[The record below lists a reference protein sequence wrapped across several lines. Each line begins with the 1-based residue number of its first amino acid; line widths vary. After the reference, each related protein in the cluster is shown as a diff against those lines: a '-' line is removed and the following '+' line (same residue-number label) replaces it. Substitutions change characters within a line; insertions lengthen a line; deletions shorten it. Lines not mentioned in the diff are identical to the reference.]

1 MLLEEYRPRSFLN
14 TRETIISRARYP
26 VIDTHTHFSKRVM
39 EDDFY
44 TQYDTQKVVAD
55 LRQHGV
61 RKVVSLDFGYGE
73 MRPRVLRKIA
83 GSEDFFIL
91 FGGVDVGRFEEPGF
105 GDGARRSIEEGVRMG
120 MRGIKMSKQVG
131 LGIRGSDGRYL
142 RPDDER
148 LSVIYE
154 TAAQL
159 RLPVVFHIGDP
170 RCFFEPVDRY
180 NERYTE
186 LCGHPDWSFH
196 DPSFYRFE
204 QLMEMQEHM
213 ISSHPDT
220 TFIIAHV
227 GSWSENLR
235 QVGAWLDTYPNM
247 YVDIAARINELG
259 RQPYTAKAF
268 LERYSSRIFF
278 GTDFTP
284 YDEVFHPVY
293 YRFLETADEYFDPS
307 GEEGV
312 SPWNIYGVSLSEE
325 ALQNIYYKNAAR
337 LFGLDPADIAD

>member
-1 MLLEEYRPRSFLN
+1 MLLEEFRPRSFL
-14 TRETIISRARYP
+14 ETGKTTVPKAKYS
-26 VIDTHTHFSKRVM
+26 VIDTHTHFSKRAL
-39 EDDFY
+39 EDDFF
-44 TQYDTQKVVAD
+44 TQYDTEKVVED
-55 LRQHGV
+55 LREHGIM
-61 RKVVSLDFGYGE
+61 KVVSLDFGHGE
-73 MRPRVLRKIA
+73 MRPRVLRKIE

-91 FGGVDVGRFEEPGF
+91 FGGVDVSRFEEPGF
-105 GDGARRSIEEGVRMG
+105 EAYARACIADGVRMG
-120 MRGIKMSKQVG
+120 MRGIKMSKRVG
-131 LGIRGSDGRYL
+131 LGIRDAEGRYL
-142 RPDDER
+142 RPDDQR

-154 TAAQL
+154 TAAEMH
-159 RLPVVFHIGDP
+159 LPVVCHIGDP
-170 RCFFEPVDRY
+170 RCFFEPADRY
-180 NERYTE
+180 NERYSE
-186 LCGHPDWSFH
+186 LCSHPDWCFQ

-235 QVGAWLDTYPNM
+235 QVSAWLDAYPNM

-284 YDEVFHPVY
+284 YDDVFHPVY
-293 YRFLETADEYFDPS
+293 FRFLETDDEYFDPG
-307 GEEGV
+307 GEEGN
-312 SPWNIYGVSLSEE
+312 SPWNIYGVGLQNE
-325 ALQNIYYKNAAR
+325 ALQDIYYRNAQR
-337 LFGLDPADIAD
+337 LLAL